1 MNVGDTCHSA
11 QKKKSSNL
19 SLSIRHNDNDLGVQ
33 VSNDEQIM
41 MRMYS
46 KEKSG
51 QDHITAPTFTI
62 CPEMATAV
70 TLGDWHLVQPV
81 VK

>member
-1 MNVGDTCHSA
+1 M
-11 QKKKSSNL
+11 
-19 SLSIRHNDNDLGVQ
+19 
-33 VSNDEQIM
+33 SNDEQIM